1 MILKINKI
9 IKKIEIPSMYI
20 SGALILVALIISK
33 VSNIKSI
40 SNIIYI
46 ISFILSGLPI
56 LIRAIQ
62 SLKFKTVSIELLV
75 SIASI
80 GACFIG
86 EFNESAIVTFLFQF
100 GLHLE
105 QKTITK
111 TRRAIK
117 LLTDMTPKVAYR
129 IINSELKVEMI
140 GAEDVEVN
148 DLLLVKTGNQIASD
162 GIVTFGE
169 GYVNESSITGES
181 VLVKK
186 NIGDILYAGTI
197 LDSGTLQMKST
208 KVGED
213 TTFSKI
219 VSLVEEAQDAKSP
232 AEKFIDKFSRYYTP
246 LIIIISFIVFIL
258 FKSIDTAITVL
269 VLACPGALV
278 IGAPIANVAGIGKGA
293 REGILLKGGDSINS
307 YSKTNFILFDKTGTL
322 TEGKTM
328 VTTEK
333 CYSDDRDQTLKIILS
348 IEKNSDHPIAK
359 ALIEYTKDKKSIKV
373 DKVEQIKG
381 QGIIATVKG
390 NNIIIG
396 NRKIIESNN
405 VVITEK
411 IEKEIHKIQEQGS
424 SVVIVSENN
433 KITMLLGVNDSL
445 KQDAISSI
453 NELKKIGIKN
463 ITMLTGD
470 SNVTAKKIAQKLKI
484 NYESDLLPEDK
495 QNYVKR
501 LQNKGYNVT
510 FVGDGVNDSPSIIS
524 ANTGIAMGS
533 GTDVAIESSDVVLI
547 NSNLRSMVNSLKL
560 AKETTKI
567 LYENIFIAI
576 LTVIILLIGLIMGYI
591 HMSSGML
598 IHEGSIMVVI
608 LNAMRLL
615 ISHKDKE
622 N

>member
-129 IINSELKVEMI
+129 IINIELKVEMI
-140 GAEDVEVN
+140 DAEDVEVN

>member
-9 IKKIEIPSMYI
+9 LKKIEIPSMYI

-140 GAEDVEVN
+140 DAEDVEVN

-359 ALIEYTKDKKSIKV
+359 ALIGYTKDKKSIKV

-470 SNVTAKKIAQKLKI
+470 NNVTAKKIAQKLKI

-495 QNYVKR
+495 QNYVKK